1 MGILMGE
8 NIIMDRSGRILLPKK
23 VRSAFSTNCFEIRA
37 FNDRIELRPVTPIQ
51 GLFGALP
58 DLDVDRIRK
67 EHDGEV
73 SKELPA

>member
-1 MGILMGE
+1 MGE
-8 NIIMDRSGRILLPKK
+8 IITMDRSGRILLPKK
-23 VRSAFSTNCFEIRA
+23 VRSALSTKCFEIRA
-37 FNDRIELRPVTPIQ
+37 FNDRIELRQVTPIH